1 MARQD
6 IAGLLTG
13 MPSNRP
19 DPMAMGGN
27 AEQQRLAFG
36 AQRAQGMQRAA
47 RGLMGQSRGT
57 PAEQLQMAMAQLDLS
72 NPADLRKL
80 ASIQQATGDLAGAAQ
95 TASRIQAMKQAAVTE
110 ERATRNM
117 EIKEETFAM
126 QKAASERELDREDAV
141 LAQQGVSRALL
152 VERATGMGRSELANL
167 IKTGAISLEKATTM
181 LFPSSSAAVKAP
193 TKDEKS
199 AFDVVLESEDFKDK
213 IESLETGMWFWKGL
227 DESDKNLIY
236 LKAKEYRVRQ
246 GLRTEDALAKAIEDL
261 KNLDI
266 PMGGNGTDN
275 TTGTTPKAVDNVLQ
289 DLSNTASTP
298 ASSNSTQR
306 RKRRKK
312 TEQNILQDDSRF
324 STL

>member
-19 DPMAMGGN
+19 DPMGMSGN
-27 AEQQRLAFG
+27 SEQQRLAFG
-36 AQRAQGMQRAA
+36 AQRAQGMQR
-47 RGLMGQSRGT
+47 GLRSAMGQGPT
-57 PAEQLQMAMAQLDLS
+57 TAEQLQMAMAKLDLS
-72 NPADLRKL
+72 KPEDLRKL

-95 TASRIQAMKQAAVTE
+95 TASRIQTMKQAAITE
-110 ERATRNM
+110 DRAARNM
-117 EIKEETFAM
+117 EIKEETFEM
-126 QKAASERELDREDAV
+126 QKAASGRQLDLEEAQ

-236 LKAKEYRVRQ
+236 LKAKEYRVRE

-266 PMGGNGTDN
+266 PMGGGGTNN

-289 DLSNTASTP
+289 DLSQEATTP
-298 ASSNSTQR
+298 PPSSARNRQR
-306 RKRRKK
+306 RREDLK
-312 TEQNILQDDSRF
+312 NMLQDTSPF
-324 STL
+324 AELN